1 MILVYLD
8 GYLVERAFTPQ
19 QVACALD
26 YWRSYGVVTTMQ
38 SPNLITLH

>member
-1 MILVYLD
+1 MILIYLD
-8 GYLVERAFTPQ
+8 GYIVERAFTPGQ
-19 QVACALD
+19 LANALD